1 MSEAFMELLHPIK
14 EGTLFCQLPVFL
26 QLSYFRMVVGYLEG
40 GASFSYR
47 FIELFKRVFLG
58 KLEVCKVSH
67 LLDKIQIGFAAGF
80 DKSELAVILHLLK
93 ATHDILNAHTAATSG
108 RSHAKYTTG
117 LNCAVY

>member
-1 MSEAFMELLHPIK
+1 MELLHPIK

-40 GASFSYR
+40 GVCVASFSYR

-80 DKSELAVILHLLK
+80 DKSEPAGILHLLK
-93 ATHDILNAHTAATSG
+93 GHTQYSE
-108 RSHAKYTTG
+108 R
-117 LNCAVY
+117 